1 MRKNISGVQRLSLG
15 QGLVLKTHFFDK
27 CRVWTTQACWVNPFL
42 PMGRWHE
49 QRQKGETQSSYLT
62 CPNLCPGNLSL
73 LSKLF
78 PLHHTLWAC
87 KVRLHRKTEKSQSQL
102 TRQLIFF
109 YMFIV
114 VVLCILYSDS
124 ASNLPS
130 LLSGCVIIKS
140 NLDSMKLVVCT
151 MELNSLLEKMNC
163 LQTAPHSTRGHQSRQ
178 HRLRR
183 LPIQQNQFHF

>member
-1 MRKNISGVQRLSLG
+1 MRNRNELKHKCKNKENYSFYRRPSKDCRGDHPP
-15 QGLVLKTHFFDK
+15 KTK
-27 CRVWTTQACWVNPFL
+27 QAL
-42 PMGRWHE
+42 LL
-49 QRQKGETQSSYLT
+49 RQKGETQSSYLT

-109 YMFIV
+109 YMFTV
-114 VVLCILYSDS
+114 VVLCILYSHS
-124 ASNLPS
+124 ASSLPS

-183 LPIQQNQFHF
+183 LPIQQNRFHF